1 MSDPLLQAVREY
13 VAATGMIPAGSKV
26 LVAVSGGQDSCAL
39 LHVLATLRDELGIS
53 LHAAHLN
60 HCFRGAE
67 AEADATFVHDFA
79 EAMGIEC
86 TIKRQD
92 VPGMARRLHLS
103 AQEAGRRAR
112 RAFLDCVA
120 DSVGANII
128 ALGHTQD
135 DQVETILLNILR
147 GTGTDGLRGMAAI
160 FERYVRPLLVV
171 TRAETAAYCARHGIA
186 YREDIS
192 NLSLAYLRN
201 RLRTE
206 LLPELETYYNPEVRQ
221 ALLRLAEIASEEVK
235 YLEQQAR
242 AAFDAVRVGES
253 ADYVKLSAPAVAA
266 LPPALRRRVI
276 RRAIE
281 AVRGGLEDIT
291 FRDIE
296 RAVSALQDERARQR
310 CVEFTLPSGEVHVR
324 VEAENLAVFRRAAP
338 FVPLPLE
345 FTLPQEGELFIQTWN
360 VSFRVSHL
368 VAPVDIACERGASR
382 AYLDAEAVR
391 WPLVVR
397 TPRPGDR
404 IQPLGM
410 SGNRKLQDIFTDRKV
425 PVEMR
430 NRIPVVEDA
439 AGIVWVVGHVVSER
453 TRVRDA
459 TRHIIFL
466 EMNIIPPPQG

>member
-1 MSDPLLQAVREY
+1 MTDPLLQAVREY
-13 VAATGMIPAGSKV
+13 VATTGMIPGGSKV

-39 LHVLATLRDELGIS
+39 LHALATLRDELGIS

-60 HCFRGAE
+60 HSFRGAE
-67 AEADATFVHDFA
+67 AEADAVFVRDFA
-79 EAMGIEC
+79 ESMGIEC

-112 RAFLDCVA
+112 RAFLGCVA
-120 DSVGANII
+120 NSVGANII

-160 FERYVRPLLVV
+160 SERYVRPFLAV

-186 YREDIS
+186 FREDIS

-221 ALLRLAEIASEEVK
+221 ALLRLAEIAGEEVK

-242 AAFDAVRVGES
+242 TAFDAVRVGEPV
-253 ADYVKLSAPAVAA
+253 DYVKLSTAAVAA
-266 LPPALRRRVI
+266 LPLALRRRVI

-281 AVRGGLEDIT
+281 AVRGGLEDVT

-296 RAVSALQDERARQR
+296 RVVSTLQDGSALQR

-324 VEAENLAVFRRAAP
+324 IEAENLAVFRREAP
-338 FVPLPLE
+338 FVSLPLK
-345 FTLPQEGELFIQTWN
+345 FTLPQEGELSIPIWN

-368 VAPVDIACERGASR
+368 VAPVDVVSERGAPR
-382 AYLDAEAVR
+382 AYFDADTVR
-391 WPLVVR
+391 LPLVVR
-397 TPRPGDR
+397 TPKPGDR

-410 SGNRKLQDIFTDRKV
+410 SGSRKLQDIFTDRKV
-425 PVEMR
+425 PVEVR
-430 NRIPVVEDA
+430 KRIPIVEDA

-459 TRHIIFL
+459 TRRVILVEVHT
-466 EMNIIPPPQG
+466 IPPP